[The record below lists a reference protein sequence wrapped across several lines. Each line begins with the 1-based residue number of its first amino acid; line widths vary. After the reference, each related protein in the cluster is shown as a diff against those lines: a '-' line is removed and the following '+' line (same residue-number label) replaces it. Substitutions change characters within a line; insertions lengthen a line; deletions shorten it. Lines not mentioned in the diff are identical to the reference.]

1 MCSFESRQ
9 THRGDGVLPG
19 GRGEYI
25 VALDADVIP
34 EAHWLRSVTAYLVDN
49 VCLST
54 TIVLQHFR
62 GRYNTVELDVFV
74 HAMVPT

>member
-19 GRGEYI
+19 GRGECI
-25 VALDADVIP
+25 VALGADVIP
-34 EAHWLRSVTAYLVDN
+34 EAHWLRSVTAYLVDEG
-49 VCLST
+49 LS
-54 TIVLQHFR
+54 VHQLF
-62 GRYNTVELDVFV
+62 YNIPRAIQTVELDVFV

>member
-1 MCSFESRQ
+1 M
-9 THRGDGVLPG
+9 LPV
-19 GRGEYI
+19 GRGECI

-49 VCLST
+49 ACLSA
-54 TIVLQHFR
+54 TIALQYFR

-74 HAMVPT
+74 MQWCRPEKQTVPRPPGRLI

>member
-19 GRGEYI
+19 GRGECI

-34 EAHWLRSVTAYLVDN
+34 EAHWLRSVTAYLVDKG
-49 VCLST
+49 LSVHHNCF
-54 TIVLQHFR
+54 TIFR
-62 GRYNTVELDVFV
+62 EPYKL
-74 HAMVPT
+74 